1 MNPYEISTIEEIL
14 KNKIYL
20 GRGLMIGQ
28 SENGNQAVFA
38 YFITG
43 RSENSRNRIFS
54 ESENEV
60 VICPCD
66 ASKVTNSDLI
76 VYSPMKKIN
85 NHIII
90 TNGDQT
96 DTIYEFIKNGKTFEE
111 ALETRKFEPD
121 FPNFTPRISG
131 IITFEDNKFKYKISI
146 LKSMDENG
154 THCSQY
160 IYKYSPMHGL
170 GHFIHTYTNDENPLP
185 SFYGEPLRIKI
196 LNNIDD
202 FTNSIWNNLYDQ
214 NKISLYVQYINIKDQ
229 KSESRLINK
238 NKIRGNKI

>member
-1 MNPYEISTIEEIL
+1 MNPYKINNIKEIL
-14 KNKIYL
+14 EKNVYL
-20 GRGLMIGQ
+20 GRGLVIGK
-28 SENGNQAVFA
+28 SEDGNHAVFA

-43 RSENSRNRIFS
+43 RSENSRNRIFL
-54 ESENEV
+54 ESKDEV
-60 VICPCD
+60 VINPCD
-66 ASKVTNSDLI
+66 ASKVKKSDLI
-76 VYSPMKKIN
+76 IYSPVKKIK
-85 NHIII
+85 NHVII

-96 DTIYEFIKNGKTFEE
+96 DTIYDFIKNGKTFEQ

-121 FPNFTPRISG
+121 IPNFTPRISG
-131 IITFEDNKFKYKISI
+131 IITFEDKEFYYKISI

-170 GHFIHTYTNDENPLP
+170 GHFIHTYINDENPLP
-185 SFYGEPLRIKI
+185 PFYGEPLRVKI
-196 LNNIDD
+196 PDNIDD
-202 FTNSIWNNLYDQ
+202 FANSIWNNLYKQ

>member
-1 MNPYEISTIEEIL
+1 MNPYKINNIREVLE
-14 KNKIYL
+14 NKLYL
-20 GRGLMIGQ
+20 GRGLVIGK

-43 RSENSRNRIFS
+43 RSENSRNRIFI

-60 VICPCD
+60 IISPCD
-66 ASKVTNSDLI
+66 LSKVKNSDLI
-76 VYSPMKKIN
+76 IYSPMKKVK
-85 NHIII
+85 NHVII

-96 DTIYEFIKNGKTFEE
+96 DTIYDFVKNGKTFEE

-121 FPNFTPRISG
+121 LPNFTPRISG
-131 IITFEDNKFKYKISI
+131 IITFEDDTFKYKISI

-154 THCSQY
+154 EYCSQY
-160 IYKYSPMHGL
+160 TYKYSPMPGL
-170 GHFIHTYTNDENPLP
+170 GHFIHTYTNNENPLP

-196 LNNIDD
+196 PNNIED

-229 KSESRLINK
+229 KSESRLLNK
-238 NKIRGNKI
+238 NKI